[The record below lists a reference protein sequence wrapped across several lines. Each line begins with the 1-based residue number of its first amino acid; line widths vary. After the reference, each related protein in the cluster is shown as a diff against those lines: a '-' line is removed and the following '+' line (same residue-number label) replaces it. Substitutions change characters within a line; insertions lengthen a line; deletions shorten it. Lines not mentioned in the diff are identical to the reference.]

1 MESLSKDWGW
11 GLWRNLRCLGHAHQG
26 ECCTEGGISSTT
38 KTSSE
43 NGGCWKDH
51 VCRFIGCGRNDRFN
65 YVVMQLQ
72 GRNLADLRRS
82 QSRGTFTISTTLR
95 LGRQILESIESIH
108 SVGFLHRDIKP
119 SNFAMGR
126 FPSTCRKCY
135 MLDFGLARQFTNSC
149 GDVRPPRAVAGFRG
163 TVRYASINAHRNR
176 EMGRHDD
183 LWSLFY
189 MLVEFVVGQLPW
201 RKIKDKEQVG
211 SIKERYDHRLMLK
224 HLPPEFSI
232 FLDHISSLDYF
243 TKPDYQVTI
252 FVSSKSYKVSTSG
265 PQAFS
270 SLSYTSGP
278 GACISSSSFSRVGS
292 SSFWSGLGGGCGR
305 ASGMGGITTVTV
317 NQSLLSPLNLEMNP
331 NIQAVYSQ
339 EKEQIKSLNKFAS
352 FIDKVRF
359 LEQQNKM
366 LETKWSLLQQQNM
379 ARRNMND
386 MFESYINNLRRQLE
400 TLGQEK
406 LKLEAEL
413 GNMQGLVEDFKNKY
427 EDEINKRT
435 ELENEFVLI
444 EKAVDEAYMNKEG
457 LTDKISFLRQLCEEE
472 IGSCSPRSWTR
483 LWCSASWTWAASS
496 RRSSCRRWLGSM
508 GMTCM
513 GSRLRLRLAVKNA
526 NAKLSELEA
535 ALQQAKQDMAQQLL
549 VYQELMNVKLALDVE
564 IATYR
569 KLPEGEESRLESGM
583 QNMSI
588 HMKITSSYV
597 GGQSLAYGVLTS
609 PGLSYSLG
617 SSFVCGVGSSSF
629 SHISSFRV
637 VVVKNETR
645 DGKLVSESSN
655 VLPNLRITATVSPCS
670 DGKLLTSVFDN
681 SIKTFGVIES
691 DPFDWEKTG
700 NDGSLT
706 TTTTST
712 TPQLHT
718 RLTPAAIGIANAT
731 PIPGDLLRE
740 NTDEVFPDEQLS
752 DGENGIPVGVSP
764 DKLPGSLGHPRPQE
778 KDVWEEM
785 DANKNKIKLGICKA
799 ATEEE
804 NSHGQ
809 ANGLLNAP
817 SLGSPI
823 RVRSE
828 ITQPDRDIPLVRK
841 LRSIHS
847 FELEKRLTLE
857 PKPDTDKF
865 LETCL
870 EKMQKDTSA
879 GKESILPALLH
890 KPCVPAV
897 SRTDH
902 IWHYDEEYL
911 PDVSKPASANT
922 PEQADGGGS
931 NGFIAVNLSSCKQE
945 IDSKEWVIVDKE
957 QDLQDFRTNEA
968 VGHKTTGSPSDEEPE
983 VLQVLEASPQD
994 EKLQLGP
1001 WAENDHLKKETS
1013 GVVLAL
1019 SAEGPPTAASEQY
1032 TDRLELQPGAAS
1044 QFIAATPT
1052 SLMEAQAEGPLTAI
1066 KIPRPSVASTQS
1078 TSGSFHYGQQPEKK
1092 DLQPMEPTV
1101 ELYFSKG
1108 KLLWLVEEAEQIW
1121 VTNLRLGPK
1130 ELPDHNRLVVREFEN
1145 LPGETEEKSI
1155 LLESDNEDEKLS
1167 RGQHYLVIVEKD
1179 TQLLLNLFIE
1189 DLPGHQGDT
1198 LYFFAPRGRIPVLA
1212 QEIDQL
1218 ESSSSVSAKEEAP
1231 PRRKLISQP
1240 SQASGGKKT
1249 IQSFLGDLPSASDKL
1264 LEEKLAT
1271 VPATF
1276 CEEEVLT
1283 PFSRLTVDSHL
1294 SRSAE
1299 DSFLSPI
1306 ISQSRKSK
1314 IPRPVSWVN
1323 TDQSIAQLH
1332 LSSFLATTRKATPT
1346 RPGVEARLRRYK
1358 VLGSSNSDSDL
1369 FSRLAQILQNG
1380 SQKPRS
1386 TTQSKS
1392 PGSPHNPKTP
1402 PKSPVVPRR
1411 SPSASPRSSSLPRT
1425 SSSSPSR
1432 AGRPH
1437 HDQRSSSPHLGRS
1450 KSPPSHSGSSSSRRS
1465 CQQEHCKPSKN
1476 GLKGSGS
1483 LHHHSASTKTPPG
1496 KSKPA
1501 SKLSR

>member
-1 MESLSKDWGW
+1 MSGGGEQPDILSVGILVKERWKVLRKIGGGGFGEIYDALDMLTRENVALKVESAQQPKQVLKMEVAVLKK
-11 GLWRNLRCLGHAHQG
+11 LQG
-26 ECCTEGGISSTT
+26 
-38 KTSSE
+38 
-43 NGGCWKDH
+43 KDH

-95 LGRQILESIESIH
+95 LGKQILESIESIH

-243 TKPDYQVTI
+243 TKPDYQ
-252 FVSSKSYKVSTSG
+252 
-265 PQAFS
+265 
-270 SLSYTSGP
+270 
-278 GACISSSSFSRVGS
+278 
-292 SSFWSGLGGGCGR
+292 
-305 ASGMGGITTVTV
+305 
-317 NQSLLSPLNLEMNP
+317 
-331 NIQAVYSQ
+331 
-339 EKEQIKSLNKFAS
+339 
-352 FIDKVRF
+352 
-359 LEQQNKM
+359 
-366 LETKWSLLQQQNM
+366 
-379 ARRNMND
+379 
-386 MFESYINNLRRQLE
+386 
-400 TLGQEK
+400 
-406 LKLEAEL
+406 
-413 GNMQGLVEDFKNKY
+413 
-427 EDEINKRT
+427 
-435 ELENEFVLI
+435 
-444 EKAVDEAYMNKEG
+444 
-457 LTDKISFLRQLCEEE
+457 
-472 IGSCSPRSWTR
+472 
-483 LWCSASWTWAASS
+483 
-496 RRSSCRRWLGSM
+496 
-508 GMTCM
+508 
-513 GSRLRLRLAVKNA
+513 
-526 NAKLSELEA
+526 
-535 ALQQAKQDMAQQLL
+535 
-549 VYQELMNVKLALDVE
+549 
-564 IATYR
+564 
-569 KLPEGEESRLESGM
+569 
-583 QNMSI
+583 
-588 HMKITSSYV
+588 
-597 GGQSLAYGVLTS
+597 
-609 PGLSYSLG
+609 
-617 SSFVCGVGSSSF
+617 
-629 SHISSFRV
+629 
-637 VVVKNETR
+637 
-645 DGKLVSESSN
+645 
-655 VLPNLRITATVSPCS
+655 
-670 DGKLLTSVFDN
+670 LLTSVFDN
-681 SIKTFGVIES
+681 SIKTVGVIES

-700 NDGSLT
+700 TDGSLT

-752 DGENGIPVGVSP
+752 DGENGIPVGISP

-785 DANKNKIKLGICKA
+785 DANRNRIKLGICKA
-799 ATEEE
+799 TTEEE

-809 ANGLLNAP
+809 GNGMLNAP

-828 ITQPDRDIPLVRK
+828 ITQPDRDLPLVRK

-865 LETCL
+865 LEACL
-870 EKMQKDTSA
+870 EKMQKDSSA
-879 GKESILPALLH
+879 GKQSTLPAQLH

-897 SRTDH
+897 SRMDH

-911 PDVSKPASANT
+911 PDASKPASANT
-922 PEQADGGGS
+922 PEQADGAGS

-945 IDSKEWVIVDKE
+945 VDSKEWVIVDKE
-957 QDLQDFRTNEA
+957 HDLRDFRTNEA
-968 VGHKTTGSPSDEEPE
+968 LGHKTTGSPSDEEPE
-983 VLQVLEASPQD
+983 VLQVLEESPQG
-994 EKLQLGP
+994 EKLGLGP
-1001 WAENDHLKKETS
+1001 WEENDHLKKETS
-1013 GVVLAL
+1013 GVLLAL
-1019 SAEGPPTAASEQY
+1019 LGECPATAASEQY
-1032 TDRLELQPGAAS
+1032 TDRLGLQAGIVS
-1044 QFIAATPT
+1044 QFIAATST
-1052 SLMEAQAEGPLTAI
+1052 SPLEAQAEGPLTAVT
-1066 KIPRPSVASTQS
+1066 IPRPSVASTQS
-1078 TSGSFHYGQQPEKK
+1078 TSGSFHCGQQPERK
-1092 DLQPMEPTV
+1092 DLPPVEPSV
-1101 ELYFSKG
+1101 ELDSPRENFSG
-1108 KLLWLVEEAEQIW
+1108 LV
-1121 VTNLRLGPK
+1121 VTEGEPASGGSRTDLGLQLDHIGHDMLPK
-1130 ELPDHNRLVVREFEN
+1130 EVHIRECDKSQDLGQRDLLDHSRLVVREFES

-1155 LLESDNEDEKLS
+1155 LESDNENEKLS
-1167 RGQHYLVIVEKD
+1167 KGQCCIEISPVPGDLVTTERDHSATTEPLDITRTQTFSVVPNQDKNHEIMRLLATGTSEISPRVIDPHVEGQISQVAAMQKWKLSKD
-1179 TQLLLNLFIE
+1179 DGIKSE
-1189 DLPGHQGDT
+1189 DLPGHQGDLST
-1198 LYFFAPRGRIPVLA
+1198 FLHQEGKRERIAPKNGELFHCVSENEHCPPSRKDVVRPSFVSRHSRIPVLA
-1212 QEIDQL
+1212 QEIDSAF
-1218 ESSSSVSAKEEAP
+1218 ESSSPVSAKE
-1231 PRRKLISQP
+1231 KLLQKKAYQP
-1240 SQASGGKKT
+1240 DLVKLLAEKRQL
-1249 IQSFLGDLPSASDKL
+1249 QSFLGDLSSASDKL
-1264 LEEKLAT
+1264 LGGKLA
-1271 VPATF
+1271 ATSF
-1276 CEEEVLT
+1276 SEEEVFT
-1283 PFSRLTVDSHL
+1283 PFSRLAVDSHL

-1314 IPRPVSWVN
+1314 IPRPVSWAN
-1323 TDQSIAQLH
+1323 TDQV
-1332 LSSFLATTRKATPT
+1332 SSSASSQFLPRPPPGKPPT

-1386 TTQSKS
+1386 NTQSKS

-1483 LHHHSASTKTPPG
+1483 LHHHSASIKTPPG
-1496 KSKPA
+1496 KNKSA

>member
-1 MESLSKDWGW
+1 MSGGGEQPDILSVGILVKERWKVLRKIGGGGFGEIYDALDMLTRENVALKVESAQQPKQVLKMEVAVLKK
-11 GLWRNLRCLGHAHQG
+11 LQG
-26 ECCTEGGISSTT
+26 
-38 KTSSE
+38 
-43 NGGCWKDH
+43 KDH
-51 VCRFIGCGRNDRFN
+51 VCKFIGCGRNDRFN

-149 GDVRPPRAVAGFRG
+149 GDVRPPRTVAGFRG

-211 SIKERYDHRLMLK
+211 SIKERYDHKLMLK

-243 TKPDYQVTI
+243 TKPDYQ
-252 FVSSKSYKVSTSG
+252 
-265 PQAFS
+265 
-270 SLSYTSGP
+270 
-278 GACISSSSFSRVGS
+278 
-292 SSFWSGLGGGCGR
+292 
-305 ASGMGGITTVTV
+305 
-317 NQSLLSPLNLEMNP
+317 LL
-331 NIQAVYSQ
+331 I
-339 EKEQIKSLNKFAS
+339 
-352 FIDKVRF
+352 
-359 LEQQNKM
+359 
-366 LETKWSLLQQQNM
+366 
-379 ARRNMND
+379 
-386 MFESYINNLRRQLE
+386 
-400 TLGQEK
+400 
-406 LKLEAEL
+406 
-413 GNMQGLVEDFKNKY
+413 
-427 EDEINKRT
+427 
-435 ELENEFVLI
+435 
-444 EKAVDEAYMNKEG
+444 
-457 LTDKISFLRQLCEEE
+457 
-472 IGSCSPRSWTR
+472 
-483 LWCSASWTWAASS
+483 
-496 RRSSCRRWLGSM
+496 
-508 GMTCM
+508 
-513 GSRLRLRLAVKNA
+513 
-526 NAKLSELEA
+526 
-535 ALQQAKQDMAQQLL
+535 
-549 VYQELMNVKLALDVE
+549 
-564 IATYR
+564 
-569 KLPEGEESRLESGM
+569 
-583 QNMSI
+583 
-588 HMKITSSYV
+588 
-597 GGQSLAYGVLTS
+597 
-609 PGLSYSLG
+609 
-617 SSFVCGVGSSSF
+617 
-629 SHISSFRV
+629 
-637 VVVKNETR
+637 
-645 DGKLVSESSN
+645 
-655 VLPNLRITATVSPCS
+655 
-670 DGKLLTSVFDN
+670 SVFDN
-681 SIKTFGVIES
+681 SIKTFGVFES

-700 NDGSLT
+700 TDGSLT

-752 DGENGIPVGVSP
+752 DGENGIPVGMSP
-764 DKLPGSLGHPRPQE
+764 DKLPGSLGHTHPQE

-785 DANKNKIKLGICKA
+785 DANRNKIKFGICKA

-809 ANGLLNAP
+809 ANGILNAP

-828 ITQPDRDIPLVRK
+828 ITQPDRDVPLVRK

-870 EKMQKDTSA
+870 EKMQKDSSA
-879 GKESILPALLH
+879 GKEPLLPALLR
-890 KPCVPAV
+890 KPCIPTGA
-897 SRTDH
+897 RTDH
-902 IWHYDEEYL
+902 IWNYDEEYL
-911 PDVSKPASANT
+911 PDASKPASANT

-945 IDSKEWVIVDKE
+945 VDSKEWVIVDKE
-957 QDLQDFRTNEA
+957 QDLRDFRTNEA
-968 VGHKTTGSPSDEEPE
+968 LGHKTTGSPSDEEPE
-983 VLQVLEASPQD
+983 VLQVLEESPQD
-994 EKLQLGP
+994 GNLRLGP
-1001 WAENDHLKKETS
+1001 WEENIHLKKETS
-1013 GVVLAL
+1013 GVILAL
-1019 SAEGPPTAASEQY
+1019 SRECPATAASEQY
-1032 TDRLELQPGAAS
+1032 TDRLELQAGAGG

-1052 SLMEAQAEGPLTAI
+1052 SPMEAQAEGPLTAVT
-1066 KIPRPSVASTQS
+1066 IPRPSVASTQS
-1078 TSGSFHYGQQPEKK
+1078 TSGSFHYGQLPEKK
-1092 DLQPMEPTV
+1092 DLQPVEPTV
-1101 ELYFSKG
+1101 ELYSPRENFSG
-1108 KLLWLVEEAEQIW
+1108 LVVTEGEPPSGGSRTDLGLQIEHIGPDLLLDTRECEKSQD
-1121 VTNLRLGPK
+1121 LGP
-1130 ELPDHNRLVVREFEN
+1130 EDLPDHNRLAGREFES
-1145 LPGETEEKSI
+1145 LPRETEEKS
-1155 LLESDNEDEKLS
+1155 LLGSDNEDEKLS
-1167 RGQHYLVIVEKD
+1167 KGQHYIEISSLPGDLERDHSATTEPLDMTKTQTFSVMPNQDRNQERMKLLAVGTSEISPGGIDPRAEGQIGQVATMQKSKISKD
-1179 TQLLLNLFIE
+1179 DDIKSE
-1189 DLPGHQGDT
+1189 DLPGLQGDLST
-1198 LYFFAPRGRIPVLA
+1198 FLHQEGKKEKIAPRNRELFNSVSESEHCPSSRKDMVRSSFVTRHSRIPVLA
-1212 QEIDQL
+1212 QEIDSAF
-1218 ESSSSVSAKEEAP
+1218 ESSSPLSAKE
-1231 PRRKLISQP
+1231 KLLQKKAYQP
-1240 SQASGGKKT
+1240 DLLKLLVEKRQLK
-1249 IQSFLGDLPSASDKL
+1249 SFLGDLSSASDKL
-1264 LEEKLAT
+1264 LEERLAT
-1271 VPATF
+1271 VPAPF
-1276 CEEEVLT
+1276 SEEEVFT
-1283 PFSRLTVDSHL
+1283 PFSRLAIDAPL

-1314 IPRPVSWVN
+1314 IPRPVSWIN
-1323 TDQSIAQLH
+1323 TDQVN
-1332 LSSFLATTRKATPT
+1332 SSVPSQFLPRPPPGKPPI

-1386 TTQSKS
+1386 TTQCKS

-1483 LHHHSASTKTPPG
+1483 LHHHSASTKAPPG
-1496 KSKPA
+1496 KSKSA

>member
-1 MESLSKDWGW
+1 MNSNAEVLNGNHPWELDACVAVIPHQCFAMSGGGEQPDILSVGILVKERWKVLRKIGGGGFGEIYDALDMLTRENVALKVESAQQPKQVLKMEVAVLKK
-11 GLWRNLRCLGHAHQG
+11 LQG
-26 ECCTEGGISSTT
+26 
-38 KTSSE
+38 
-43 NGGCWKDH
+43 KDH

-95 LGRQILESIESIH
+95 LGKQILESIESIH

-126 FPSTCRKCY
+126 FPSTCRKCF

-224 HLPPEFSI
+224 HLPPEFST

-243 TKPDYQVTI
+243 TKPDYQ
-252 FVSSKSYKVSTSG
+252 
-265 PQAFS
+265 
-270 SLSYTSGP
+270 
-278 GACISSSSFSRVGS
+278 
-292 SSFWSGLGGGCGR
+292 
-305 ASGMGGITTVTV
+305 
-317 NQSLLSPLNLEMNP
+317 
-331 NIQAVYSQ
+331 
-339 EKEQIKSLNKFAS
+339 
-352 FIDKVRF
+352 
-359 LEQQNKM
+359 
-366 LETKWSLLQQQNM
+366 
-379 ARRNMND
+379 
-386 MFESYINNLRRQLE
+386 
-400 TLGQEK
+400 
-406 LKLEAEL
+406 
-413 GNMQGLVEDFKNKY
+413 
-427 EDEINKRT
+427 
-435 ELENEFVLI
+435 
-444 EKAVDEAYMNKEG
+444 
-457 LTDKISFLRQLCEEE
+457 
-472 IGSCSPRSWTR
+472 
-483 LWCSASWTWAASS
+483 
-496 RRSSCRRWLGSM
+496 
-508 GMTCM
+508 
-513 GSRLRLRLAVKNA
+513 
-526 NAKLSELEA
+526 
-535 ALQQAKQDMAQQLL
+535 
-549 VYQELMNVKLALDVE
+549 
-564 IATYR
+564 
-569 KLPEGEESRLESGM
+569 
-583 QNMSI
+583 
-588 HMKITSSYV
+588 
-597 GGQSLAYGVLTS
+597 
-609 PGLSYSLG
+609 
-617 SSFVCGVGSSSF
+617 
-629 SHISSFRV
+629 
-637 VVVKNETR
+637 
-645 DGKLVSESSN
+645 
-655 VLPNLRITATVSPCS
+655 
-670 DGKLLTSVFDN
+670 LLTSVFDN

-691 DPFDWEKTG
+691 DPFDWEKSGT
-700 NDGSLT
+700 DGSLT
-706 TTTTST
+706 TTTTSA

-752 DGENGIPVGVSP
+752 DGENGVPAAGSP
-764 DKLPGSLGHPRPQE
+764 DKLPGSLGHTRPQE

-785 DANKNKIKLGICKA
+785 DINKNKIKLGICKA

-809 ANGLLNAP
+809 VNGILNAP

-828 ITQPDRDIPLVRK
+828 ITQPDRDVPLVRK

-865 LETCL
+865 LETCM
-870 EKMQKDTSA
+870 EKMQKESGA
-879 GKESILPALLH
+879 GKESVLPALPH
-890 KPCVPAV
+890 KPCVPVV

-902 IWHYDEEYL
+902 VWHYDEEYL
-911 PDVSKPASANT
+911 PDASKPASANT
-922 PEQADGGGS
+922 PEQGDGGGS

-945 IDSKEWVIVDKE
+945 VDSREWVIVDKE
-957 QDLQDFRTNEA
+957 QDLQDFRTNE
-968 VGHKTTGSPSDEEPE
+968 VLGHKTTGSPSDEEPE
-983 VLQVLEASPQD
+983 VLQVLEGSPQD
-994 EKLQLGP
+994 EKIQVGP
-1001 WAENDHLKKETS
+1001 WTDNHHLKESS

-1019 SAEGPPTAASEQY
+1019 SAECPATAASEQY
-1032 TDRLELQPGAAS
+1032 TDRLDLQAGAAS
-1044 QFIAATPT
+1044 QFVTVTPT
-1052 SLMEAQAEGPLTAI
+1052 SPMEAQAEGPLTAI
-1066 KIPRPSVASTQS
+1066 TIPRPSVASTQS
-1078 TSGSFHYGQQPEKK
+1078 TSGSFHCGLQPEKK
-1092 DLQPMEPTV
+1092 DLQPLEPTV
-1101 ELYFSKG
+1101 ELYSPRENFSCLVVTEG
-1108 KLLWLVEEAEQIW
+1108 ELPSGGSRMDLGLQIDHIGHDLLPNVRDGDTTQD
-1121 VTNLRLGPK
+1121 LGPK
-1130 ELPDHNRLVVREFEN
+1130 DLPDHNRLVVKEFEN

-1155 LLESDNEDEKLS
+1155 LLGSDNEDEKLIK
-1167 RGQHYLVIVEKD
+1167 GQHCGEISLPGDFVTAERDQSATTEPLDVSKTQNFSVVPNQDKNHEIMKLLAVGTSEISQQVIDPHAEGQMGQVAAMQNNK
-1179 TQLLLNLFIE
+1179 LFKGADIRSE
-1189 DLPGHQGDT
+1189 DVPGHQGDLST
-1198 LYFFAPRGRIPVLA
+1198 FLHQEGKRDTVVPRNGELYHCVSESHGPPTRKDMLRSSFVTRHSRIPVLA
-1212 QEIDQL
+1212 QEIDSAF
-1218 ESSSSVSAKEEAP
+1218 ESSSAVSAKE
-1231 PRRKLISQP
+1231 KLLQKKAYQP
-1240 SQASGGKKT
+1240 ELVKLLVEKRQFK
-1249 IQSFLGDLPSASDKL
+1249 SFLGDLSSASEKL
-1264 LEEKLAT
+1264 IEEKLAAAP
-1271 VPATF
+1271 VPF
-1276 CEEEVLT
+1276 SEEEVFT
-1283 PFSRLTVDSHL
+1283 PFSRLAVDSHM

-1299 DSFLSPI
+1299 DGFLSPV

-1314 IPRPVSWVN
+1314 IPRPVSWVS
-1323 TDQSIAQLH
+1323 TDQVN
-1332 LSSFLATTRKATPT
+1332 SSASPQFLPRPPPGKPPI

-1386 TTQSKS
+1386 TPQSKS

-1476 GLKGSGS
+1476 GPKGSGS
-1483 LHHHSASTKTPPG
+1483 LHHHSASSKTPPG

>member
-1 MESLSKDWGW
+1 MSGGGEQPDILSVGILVKERWKVLRKIGGGGFGEIYDALDMLTRENVALKVESAQQPKQVLKMEVAVLKK
-11 GLWRNLRCLGHAHQG
+11 LQG
-26 ECCTEGGISSTT
+26 
-38 KTSSE
+38 
-43 NGGCWKDH
+43 KDH

-243 TKPDYQVTI
+243 TKPDYQ
-252 FVSSKSYKVSTSG
+252 
-265 PQAFS
+265 
-270 SLSYTSGP
+270 
-278 GACISSSSFSRVGS
+278 
-292 SSFWSGLGGGCGR
+292 
-305 ASGMGGITTVTV
+305 
-317 NQSLLSPLNLEMNP
+317 
-331 NIQAVYSQ
+331 
-339 EKEQIKSLNKFAS
+339 
-352 FIDKVRF
+352 
-359 LEQQNKM
+359 
-366 LETKWSLLQQQNM
+366 
-379 ARRNMND
+379 
-386 MFESYINNLRRQLE
+386 
-400 TLGQEK
+400 
-406 LKLEAEL
+406 
-413 GNMQGLVEDFKNKY
+413 
-427 EDEINKRT
+427 
-435 ELENEFVLI
+435 
-444 EKAVDEAYMNKEG
+444 
-457 LTDKISFLRQLCEEE
+457 
-472 IGSCSPRSWTR
+472 
-483 LWCSASWTWAASS
+483 
-496 RRSSCRRWLGSM
+496 
-508 GMTCM
+508 
-513 GSRLRLRLAVKNA
+513 
-526 NAKLSELEA
+526 
-535 ALQQAKQDMAQQLL
+535 
-549 VYQELMNVKLALDVE
+549 
-564 IATYR
+564 
-569 KLPEGEESRLESGM
+569 
-583 QNMSI
+583 
-588 HMKITSSYV
+588 
-597 GGQSLAYGVLTS
+597 
-609 PGLSYSLG
+609 
-617 SSFVCGVGSSSF
+617 
-629 SHISSFRV
+629 
-637 VVVKNETR
+637 
-645 DGKLVSESSN
+645 
-655 VLPNLRITATVSPCS
+655 
-670 DGKLLTSVFDN
+670 LLTSVFDN
-681 SIKTFGVIES
+681 SIKTFGVFES

-700 NDGSLT
+700 TDGSLT

-752 DGENGIPVGVSP
+752 DGEDGIPVGVSP
-764 DKLPGSLGHPRPQE
+764 DKLPGSLGHTHPQE

-785 DANKNKIKLGICKA
+785 DANRNKIKLGVRKA

-809 ANGLLNAP
+809 ANGILNAP
-817 SLGSPI
+817 SLGSPV

-828 ITQPDRDIPLVRK
+828 ITQPDRDVPLVRK

-870 EKMQKDTSA
+870 EKMQKDSSA
-879 GKESILPALLH
+879 GKEPVLPALLH
-890 KPCVPAV
+890 KPCVPAGA
-897 SRTDH
+897 RTDH
-902 IWHYDEEYL
+902 IWNHDEEYL
-911 PDVSKPASANT
+911 PDASKPASANT

-945 IDSKEWVIVDKE
+945 VDSREWVIVDKE
-957 QDLQDFRTNEA
+957 QDLRDFRTNEA
-968 VGHKTTGSPSDEEPE
+968 LGHKTTGSPSDEEPE
-983 VLQVLEASPQD
+983 VLQVLEESPQD
-994 EKLQLGP
+994 EKLQLSP
-1001 WAENDHLKKETS
+1001 WAENTHLKKETS
-1013 GVVLAL
+1013 GVILAL
-1019 SAEGPPTAASEQY
+1019 SGECPATAASEQY
-1032 TDRLELQPGAAS
+1032 TDRLDLQAGAGS
-1044 QFIAATPT
+1044 QCIAATPT
-1052 SLMEAQAEGPLTAI
+1052 SPMEAQAEGPLTAI
-1066 KIPRPSVASTQS
+1066 TIPRPSVASTQS

-1101 ELYFSKG
+1101 ELYSARENFSG
-1108 KLLWLVEEAEQIW
+1108 LVVTEGEPPSGGSRTDLGLQIDHIGHDILPN
-1121 VTNLRLGPK
+1121 VRVCDKSQDLGPK
-1130 ELPDHNRLVVREFEN
+1130 DLPDHNRLAVREFES
-1145 LPGETEEKSI
+1145 LPRETEEKSI
-1155 LLESDNEDEKLS
+1155 LLDSDNEDEKLS
-1167 RGQHYLVIVEKD
+1167 KGQHYIEISLPGDLITVERDHSATTEPLDMTKTQTFSVVPNQDKNHELMKLLAVGTSEISPRVIDPHVEGQIGQVATMQNSKISKD
-1179 TQLLLNLFIE
+1179 DDVKNE
-1189 DLPGHQGDT
+1189 DWPGHQGDRSAF
-1198 LYFFAPRGRIPVLA
+1198 LHQESKEEKIAPRNRELFNCVSESEHCPPSRKDVVRSSFVTRHSRIPVVA
-1212 QEIDQL
+1212 QEIDSAF
-1218 ESSSSVSAKEEAP
+1218 ESSSSVSAKE
-1231 PRRKLISQP
+1231 KLLQKKAHQP
-1240 SQASGGKKT
+1240 DLVKLLVEKRQLK
-1249 IQSFLGDLPSASDKL
+1249 SFLGDLSSASDKL
-1264 LEEKLAT
+1264 LEDRLAT
-1271 VPATF
+1271 VPPPF
-1276 CEEEVLT
+1276 SEEEVFT
-1283 PFSRLTVDSHL
+1283 PFSRLAIDSPL

-1299 DSFLSPI
+1299 DNFLSPI

-1323 TDQSIAQLH
+1323 TDQV
-1332 LSSFLATTRKATPT
+1332 SSSTSLQFLPRPPPGKPPT
-1346 RPGVEARLRRYK
+1346 RPGVQARHRRYK

-1369 FSRLAQILQNG
+1369 FSCLAQILQNG
-1380 SQKPRS
+1380 SQKPWS
-1386 TTQSKS
+1386 TTQCKS

-1483 LHHHSASTKTPPG
+1483 LHHHSASTKASPG
-1496 KSKPA
+1496 KSKSA

>member
-1 MESLSKDWGW
+1 MSGGGEQPDILSVGILVKERWKVLRKIGGGGFGEIYDALDMLTRENVALKVESAQQPKQVLKMEVAVLKK
-11 GLWRNLRCLGHAHQG
+11 LQG
-26 ECCTEGGISSTT
+26 
-38 KTSSE
+38 
-43 NGGCWKDH
+43 KDH

-163 TVRYASINAHRNR
+163 TVRYASVNAHRNR
-176 EMGRHDD
+176 
-183 LWSLFY
+183 
-189 MLVEFVVGQLPW
+189 
-201 RKIKDKEQVG
+201 EQVG

-243 TKPDYQVTI
+243 TKPDYQ
-252 FVSSKSYKVSTSG
+252 
-265 PQAFS
+265 
-270 SLSYTSGP
+270 
-278 GACISSSSFSRVGS
+278 
-292 SSFWSGLGGGCGR
+292 
-305 ASGMGGITTVTV
+305 
-317 NQSLLSPLNLEMNP
+317 
-331 NIQAVYSQ
+331 
-339 EKEQIKSLNKFAS
+339 
-352 FIDKVRF
+352 
-359 LEQQNKM
+359 
-366 LETKWSLLQQQNM
+366 
-379 ARRNMND
+379 
-386 MFESYINNLRRQLE
+386 
-400 TLGQEK
+400 
-406 LKLEAEL
+406 
-413 GNMQGLVEDFKNKY
+413 
-427 EDEINKRT
+427 
-435 ELENEFVLI
+435 
-444 EKAVDEAYMNKEG
+444 
-457 LTDKISFLRQLCEEE
+457 
-472 IGSCSPRSWTR
+472 
-483 LWCSASWTWAASS
+483 
-496 RRSSCRRWLGSM
+496 
-508 GMTCM
+508 
-513 GSRLRLRLAVKNA
+513 
-526 NAKLSELEA
+526 
-535 ALQQAKQDMAQQLL
+535 
-549 VYQELMNVKLALDVE
+549 
-564 IATYR
+564 
-569 KLPEGEESRLESGM
+569 
-583 QNMSI
+583 
-588 HMKITSSYV
+588 
-597 GGQSLAYGVLTS
+597 
-609 PGLSYSLG
+609 
-617 SSFVCGVGSSSF
+617 
-629 SHISSFRV
+629 
-637 VVVKNETR
+637 
-645 DGKLVSESSN
+645 
-655 VLPNLRITATVSPCS
+655 
-670 DGKLLTSVFDN
+670 LLTSVFDN

-700 NDGSLT
+700 TDGSLT

-785 DANKNKIKLGICKA
+785 DANRNKIKLGICKV

-809 ANGLLNAP
+809 ANGILNVP

-828 ITQPDRDIPLVRK
+828 ITQPDRDVPLVRK

-870 EKMQKDTSA
+870 EKMQKDSST

-890 KPCVPAV
+890 KPCVPAL

-902 IWHYDEEYL
+902 IWHFDEEYL
-911 PDVSKPASANT
+911 PDASKPASANT
-922 PEQADGGGS
+922 PEQADGIGS
-931 NGFIAVNLSSCKQE
+931 NGFVAVNLSSCKQE
-945 IDSKEWVIVDKE
+945 LDSKEWVIVDKE
-957 QDLQDFRTNEA
+957 QDLRDFRTNEA
-968 VGHKTTGSPSDEEPE
+968 LGYKTTGSPSDEEPE
-983 VLQVLEASPQD
+983 VLQVLEESPQD
-994 EKLQLGP
+994 EKLRLGP
-1001 WAENDHLKKETS
+1001 WAENDPLKKETS
-1013 GVVLAL
+1013 GVILAL
-1019 SAEGPPTAASEQY
+1019 CGECPATAASEQY
-1032 TDRLELQPGAAS
+1032 TDRLELQAGAAS
-1044 QFIAATPT
+1044 QFIAVTPT
-1052 SLMEAQAEGPLTAI
+1052 SPMEAQAEGPLTAI
-1066 KIPRPSVASTQS
+1066 TIPRPSVASTQS
-1078 TSGSFHYGQQPEKK
+1078 TSGSFHYGQPPEKK
-1092 DLQPMEPTV
+1092 DLQPLEPTV
-1101 ELYFSKG
+1101 ELCSPRENFSG
-1108 KLLWLVEEAEQIW
+1108 LVVTEGEPPSGGSRTDLGIQIDHIGHDMLP
-1121 VTNLRLGPK
+1121 NIRECDRSRDLGPK
-1130 ELPDHNRLVVREFEN
+1130 DIPDHNRLAVRECEG
-1145 LPGETEEKSI
+1145 LSRETEEKSI
-1155 LLESDNEDEKLS
+1155 LLGSENEDEKLS
-1167 RGQHYLVIVEKD
+1167 KGQHYIEISCLPGDLVTMERDRSAPTEPFDVTKTQTFSVVPNHDKNHEIMKLLAVRTSETSPRVIDPHVEGHIGQVAAMQKSKLSKD
-1179 TQLLLNLFIE
+1179 DDMKSE
-1189 DLPGHQGDT
+1189 DLPGHQGDLST
-1198 LYFFAPRGRIPVLA
+1198 FLHQEGKREKIAPRNGELFPCVSESEHCPPSRKDVVRSSFVTRHSRIPVLA
-1212 QEIDQL
+1212 QDIDSTF
-1218 ESSSSVSAKEEAP
+1218 ESSSPVSAKE
-1231 PRRKLISQP
+1231 KLLQKKAYQP
-1240 SQASGGKKT
+1240 DLVKLLVEKRQLR
-1249 IQSFLGDLPSASDKL
+1249 SFLGDLSSASDKL
-1264 LEEKLAT
+1264 LEERLAT
-1271 VPATF
+1271 VPAPF
-1276 CEEEVLT
+1276 SEEEVFT
-1283 PFSRLTVDSHL
+1283 PFSRLAVDSHL

-1306 ISQSRKSK
+1306 VSQSRKSK

-1323 TDQSIAQLH
+1323 TDQVN
-1332 LSSFLATTRKATPT
+1332 SSTSSHFLPRPPPGKPPT

-1386 TTQSKS
+1386 TTQCKN

-1432 AGRPH
+1432 SGRPH

-1483 LHHHSASTKTPPG
+1483 LHHHSASTKAPPG
-1496 KSKPA
+1496 KSKSA
-1501 SKLSR
+1501 NKLSR

>member
-1 MESLSKDWGW
+1 
-11 GLWRNLRCLGHAHQG
+11 
-26 ECCTEGGISSTT
+26 
-38 KTSSE
+38 
-43 NGGCWKDH
+43 
-51 VCRFIGCGRNDRFN
+51 
-65 YVVMQLQ
+65 MQLQ

-126 FPSTCRKCY
+126 FPSTCRKCF

-243 TKPDYQVTI
+243 TKPDYQ
-252 FVSSKSYKVSTSG
+252 
-265 PQAFS
+265 
-270 SLSYTSGP
+270 
-278 GACISSSSFSRVGS
+278 
-292 SSFWSGLGGGCGR
+292 
-305 ASGMGGITTVTV
+305 
-317 NQSLLSPLNLEMNP
+317 
-331 NIQAVYSQ
+331 
-339 EKEQIKSLNKFAS
+339 
-352 FIDKVRF
+352 
-359 LEQQNKM
+359 
-366 LETKWSLLQQQNM
+366 
-379 ARRNMND
+379 
-386 MFESYINNLRRQLE
+386 
-400 TLGQEK
+400 
-406 LKLEAEL
+406 
-413 GNMQGLVEDFKNKY
+413 
-427 EDEINKRT
+427 
-435 ELENEFVLI
+435 
-444 EKAVDEAYMNKEG
+444 
-457 LTDKISFLRQLCEEE
+457 
-472 IGSCSPRSWTR
+472 
-483 LWCSASWTWAASS
+483 
-496 RRSSCRRWLGSM
+496 
-508 GMTCM
+508 
-513 GSRLRLRLAVKNA
+513 
-526 NAKLSELEA
+526 
-535 ALQQAKQDMAQQLL
+535 
-549 VYQELMNVKLALDVE
+549 
-564 IATYR
+564 
-569 KLPEGEESRLESGM
+569 
-583 QNMSI
+583 
-588 HMKITSSYV
+588 
-597 GGQSLAYGVLTS
+597 
-609 PGLSYSLG
+609 
-617 SSFVCGVGSSSF
+617 
-629 SHISSFRV
+629 
-637 VVVKNETR
+637 
-645 DGKLVSESSN
+645 
-655 VLPNLRITATVSPCS
+655 
-670 DGKLLTSVFDN
+670 LLTSVFDN
-681 SIKTFGVIES
+681 SIKTFGVTES

-700 NDGSLT
+700 TDGSLT

-752 DGENGIPVGVSP
+752 DGENGIPVGMSP

-785 DANKNKIKLGICKA
+785 DANRNKIKLGICKA

-809 ANGLLNAP
+809 ANGILNAP

-828 ITQPDRDIPLVRK
+828 ITQPDRDVPLMRK

-870 EKMQKDTSA
+870 EKMQKDPSA
-879 GKESILPALLH
+879 GKESVLPALLH
-890 KPCVPAV
+890 KPCVPAGA
-897 SRTDH
+897 RTDH
-902 IWHYDEEYL
+902 IWNYDEEYL
-911 PDVSKPASANT
+911 PDASKPASANT

-945 IDSKEWVIVDKE
+945 VDSKEWVIVDKE
-957 QDLQDFRTNEA
+957 QDLRDFRTNEA
-968 VGHKTTGSPSDEEPE
+968 LGHKTVGSPSDEEPE
-983 VLQVLEASPQD
+983 VLQVLEEPPQD
-994 EKLQLGP
+994 EKLQLNP
-1001 WAENDHLKKETS
+1001 WVENVHLKEENS
-1013 GVVLAL
+1013 GVILAL
-1019 SAEGPPTAASEQY
+1019 SGECPATAALDQY
-1032 TDRLELQPGAAS
+1032 TDRLELQAGAAS
-1044 QFIAATPT
+1044 QFMAATPT

-1066 KIPRPSVASTQS
+1066 TIPRPSVASTQS

-1101 ELYFSKG
+1101 ELYSPRENFSG
-1108 KLLWLVEEAEQIW
+1108 LVVTEGEPPSGGSRTDLGLQIDHIGHDMLPNIREYDKAQDL
-1121 VTNLRLGPK
+1121 VPK
-1130 ELPDHNRLVVREFEN
+1130 DLPDHNRSAVREFES
-1145 LPGETEEKSI
+1145 LPREIEEKSI
-1155 LLESDNEDEKLS
+1155 LLGSDNEDEKL
-1167 RGQHYLVIVEKD
+1167 RKGQHYMEISSLPGDLVTVERDQSATTEPLDMTKTQTFSVVPNQDKNHEIMKLLAVGTSEISPQVIDPHVEGQIVQVATVQKSKISKD
-1179 TQLLLNLFIE
+1179 DDIKSE
-1189 DLPGHQGDT
+1189 DLLGHQDLST
-1198 LYFFAPRGRIPVLA
+1198 FLHLEDKKEKIAPRNRELFHCVAESEHCPPSRKDVVRSSFVTRHSRIPVLA
-1212 QEIDQL
+1212 QEIDSAF
-1218 ESSSSVSAKEEAP
+1218 ESSSSVSAKE
-1231 PRRKLISQP
+1231 KLLQKKAYQP
-1240 SQASGGKKT
+1240 DLVKLLVEKRQLK
-1249 IQSFLGDLPSASDKL
+1249 SFLGDLTSASDKL
-1264 LEEKLAT
+1264 LEERLAT
-1271 VPATF
+1271 VPAPF
-1276 CEEEVLT
+1276 SEEEVFT
-1283 PFSRLTVDSHL
+1283 PFSRLAIDSPL

-1323 TDQSIAQLH
+1323 TDQVN
-1332 LSSFLATTRKATPT
+1332 SSASSQFLPRPPPGKPPM

-1386 TTQSKS
+1386 TTQCKS
-1392 PGSPHNPKTP
+1392 PGSSHNPKTP

-1476 GLKGSGS
+1476 GLKGSSS
-1483 LHHHSASTKTPPG
+1483 LHHHSASTKSPPG
-1496 KSKPA
+1496 KSKSA

>member
-1 MESLSKDWGW
+1 MSGGGEQPDILSVGILVKERWKVLRKIGGGGFGEIYDALDMLTRENVALKVESAQQPKQVLKMEVAVLKK
-11 GLWRNLRCLGHAHQG
+11 LQG
-26 ECCTEGGISSTT
+26 
-38 KTSSE
+38 
-43 NGGCWKDH
+43 KDH

-149 GDVRPPRAVAGFRG
+149 GDVRPPRVVAGFRG

-243 TKPDYQVTI
+243 TKPDYQ
-252 FVSSKSYKVSTSG
+252 
-265 PQAFS
+265 
-270 SLSYTSGP
+270 
-278 GACISSSSFSRVGS
+278 
-292 SSFWSGLGGGCGR
+292 
-305 ASGMGGITTVTV
+305 
-317 NQSLLSPLNLEMNP
+317 
-331 NIQAVYSQ
+331 
-339 EKEQIKSLNKFAS
+339 
-352 FIDKVRF
+352 
-359 LEQQNKM
+359 
-366 LETKWSLLQQQNM
+366 
-379 ARRNMND
+379 
-386 MFESYINNLRRQLE
+386 
-400 TLGQEK
+400 
-406 LKLEAEL
+406 
-413 GNMQGLVEDFKNKY
+413 
-427 EDEINKRT
+427 
-435 ELENEFVLI
+435 
-444 EKAVDEAYMNKEG
+444 
-457 LTDKISFLRQLCEEE
+457 
-472 IGSCSPRSWTR
+472 
-483 LWCSASWTWAASS
+483 
-496 RRSSCRRWLGSM
+496 
-508 GMTCM
+508 
-513 GSRLRLRLAVKNA
+513 
-526 NAKLSELEA
+526 
-535 ALQQAKQDMAQQLL
+535 
-549 VYQELMNVKLALDVE
+549 
-564 IATYR
+564 
-569 KLPEGEESRLESGM
+569 
-583 QNMSI
+583 
-588 HMKITSSYV
+588 
-597 GGQSLAYGVLTS
+597 
-609 PGLSYSLG
+609 
-617 SSFVCGVGSSSF
+617 
-629 SHISSFRV
+629 
-637 VVVKNETR
+637 
-645 DGKLVSESSN
+645 
-655 VLPNLRITATVSPCS
+655 
-670 DGKLLTSVFDN
+670 LLTSVFDN

-691 DPFDWEKTG
+691 EPFDWEKTG
-700 NDGSLT
+700 TDGSLT

-785 DANKNKIKLGICKA
+785 DANRNKIKLGICKA

-804 NSHGQ
+804 NSHGH
-809 ANGLLNAP
+809 ANGILNAP

-823 RVRSE
+823 RVCSE
-828 ITQPDRDIPLVRK
+828 ITQPDRDVPLVRK

-847 FELEKRLTLE
+847 FELEKRLALE

-870 EKMQKDTSA
+870 EKMQKDSIA
-879 GKESILPALLH
+879 GKESLLPALLH
-890 KPCVPAV
+890 KACIPAV

-911 PDVSKPASANT
+911 PDASKPASANT

-931 NGFIAVNLSSCKQE
+931 NGFVAVNLSSCKQE
-945 IDSKEWVIVDKE
+945 VDSKEWVIVDKE
-957 QDLQDFRTNEA
+957 QDLRDFRTNEA
-968 VGHKTTGSPSDEEPE
+968 LGHKTTGSPSDEEPE
-983 VLQVLEASPQD
+983 VLQVLEESPQD
-994 EKLQLGP
+994 EKLRLGP
-1001 WAENDHLKKETS
+1001 WAENDHLKNETS
-1013 GVVLAL
+1013 GVILAL
-1019 SAEGPPTAASEQY
+1019 SRECPGTAASEQY
-1032 TDRLELQPGAAS
+1032 ADRLELQAGAAS
-1044 QFIAATPT
+1044 QFIAVTPT
-1052 SLMEAQAEGPLTAI
+1052 SPMEAQADGPLTAI
-1066 KIPRPSVASTQS
+1066 TIPRPSVASTQS

-1092 DLQPMEPTV
+1092 GLHPMELTV
-1101 ELYFSKG
+1101 ELYSPRENLSGLVVTEGEPPSGGSKTDLG
-1108 KLLWLVEEAEQIW
+1108 LQIDHIGRD
-1121 VTNLRLGPK
+1121 TLPNIRECDKSQDLGPK
-1130 ELPDHNRLVVREFEN
+1130 DLPDHNRLAGREFES
-1145 LPGETEEKSI
+1145 LPRETEEKSI
-1155 LLESDNEDEKLS
+1155 LLGSDNEDEKLNKGRHYVEIS
-1167 RGQHYLVIVEKD
+1167 SLPRDLVTVERDHSATTEPLDVTKTQTFSVVPNQDKNHEIMKVLAAGTSEILPQVIDPHVEGQIGQVAAMQKSKLSKD
-1179 TQLLLNLFIE
+1179 YEIKSE
-1189 DLPGHQGDT
+1189 DLPSHQGDLST
-1198 LYFFAPRGRIPVLA
+1198 FLHQEGKREKISPRNGELFHSVSESEHCPPSRKDVVRSSFVTRHSRIPVLA
-1212 QEIDQL
+1212 QEIDSTF
-1218 ESSSSVSAKEEAP
+1218 ESSSPVSAKE
-1231 PRRKLISQP
+1231 KLLQKKAYQP
-1240 SQASGGKKT
+1240 DLVKLLVEKRQLK
-1249 IQSFLGDLPSASDKL
+1249 SFLGDLSSASDKL
-1264 LEEKLAT
+1264 LEERLAT
-1271 VPATF
+1271 VPAPF
-1276 CEEEVLT
+1276 AEEELFT
-1283 PFSRLTVDSHL
+1283 PFSRLAVESHL
-1294 SRSAE
+1294 SKSAE
-1299 DSFLSPI
+1299 DSFLTPI

-1323 TDQSIAQLH
+1323 TDQVN
-1332 LSSFLATTRKATPT
+1332 SSTSSQFLPRPPPGKPPV

-1386 TTQSKS
+1386 TTQCKS

-1411 SPSASPRSSSLPRT
+1411 SPSSSPRSSSLPRT

-1476 GLKGSGS
+1476 SLKGSGS
-1483 LHHHSASTKTPPG
+1483 LHHHSASTKSPPG
-1496 KSKPA
+1496 KSKSA

>member
-1 MESLSKDWGW
+1 MSGGGEQPDILSVGILVKERWKVLRKIGGGGFGEIYDALDMLTRENVALKVESAQQPKQVLKMEVAVLKK
-11 GLWRNLRCLGHAHQG
+11 LQG
-26 ECCTEGGISSTT
+26 
-38 KTSSE
+38 
-43 NGGCWKDH
+43 KDH
-51 VCRFIGCGRNDRFN
+51 VCKFIGCGRNDRFN

-243 TKPDYQVTI
+243 TKPDYQ
-252 FVSSKSYKVSTSG
+252 
-265 PQAFS
+265 
-270 SLSYTSGP
+270 
-278 GACISSSSFSRVGS
+278 
-292 SSFWSGLGGGCGR
+292 
-305 ASGMGGITTVTV
+305 
-317 NQSLLSPLNLEMNP
+317 
-331 NIQAVYSQ
+331 
-339 EKEQIKSLNKFAS
+339 
-352 FIDKVRF
+352 
-359 LEQQNKM
+359 
-366 LETKWSLLQQQNM
+366 
-379 ARRNMND
+379 
-386 MFESYINNLRRQLE
+386 
-400 TLGQEK
+400 
-406 LKLEAEL
+406 
-413 GNMQGLVEDFKNKY
+413 
-427 EDEINKRT
+427 
-435 ELENEFVLI
+435 
-444 EKAVDEAYMNKEG
+444 
-457 LTDKISFLRQLCEEE
+457 
-472 IGSCSPRSWTR
+472 
-483 LWCSASWTWAASS
+483 
-496 RRSSCRRWLGSM
+496 
-508 GMTCM
+508 
-513 GSRLRLRLAVKNA
+513 
-526 NAKLSELEA
+526 
-535 ALQQAKQDMAQQLL
+535 
-549 VYQELMNVKLALDVE
+549 
-564 IATYR
+564 
-569 KLPEGEESRLESGM
+569 
-583 QNMSI
+583 
-588 HMKITSSYV
+588 
-597 GGQSLAYGVLTS
+597 
-609 PGLSYSLG
+609 
-617 SSFVCGVGSSSF
+617 
-629 SHISSFRV
+629 
-637 VVVKNETR
+637 
-645 DGKLVSESSN
+645 
-655 VLPNLRITATVSPCS
+655 
-670 DGKLLTSVFDN
+670 LLTSVFDN

-700 NDGSLT
+700 TDGSLT

-778 KDVWEEM
+778 KDVWEEI
-785 DANKNKIKLGICKA
+785 DVNRNKIKLGICKA

-809 ANGLLNAP
+809 ANGILNAP

-828 ITQPDRDIPLVRK
+828 ITQPDRDVPLVRK

-870 EKMQKDTSA
+870 EKMQKDSSA
-879 GKESILPALLH
+879 GKESVLPALLH
-890 KPCVPAV
+890 KPCVPAGAH
-897 SRTDH
+897 TDH

-911 PDVSKPASANT
+911 PDASKPASANT

-931 NGFIAVNLSSCKQE
+931 NGFIAVNLSSCKQD
-945 IDSKEWVIVDKE
+945 DSKEWVIVDKE
-957 QDLQDFRTNEA
+957 QDLQDFRANEA
-968 VGHKTTGSPSDEEPE
+968 LGHKTTGSPSDEEPE
-983 VLQVLEASPQD
+983 VLQVLEESPQD
-994 EKLQLGP
+994 EKLQFGP
-1001 WAENDHLKKETS
+1001 WAENIHLKKETS
-1013 GVVLAL
+1013 GVILAL
-1019 SAEGPPTAASEQY
+1019 SGECPATAASEQY
-1032 TDRLELQPGAAS
+1032 TDRLELQAGSAS

-1052 SLMEAQAEGPLTAI
+1052 SPMEAQAEGPLTAI
-1066 KIPRPSVASTQS
+1066 TIPRPSVASTQS
-1078 TSGSFHYGQQPEKK
+1078 TSGSFHYGHQPEKK
-1092 DLQPMEPTV
+1092 DLHPVEPTV
-1101 ELYFSKG
+1101 ELYSPRENFSG
-1108 KLLWLVEEAEQIW
+1108 LVVTEGEPPSGGSRIDLGLQIDHIGHDMLPNIRECD
-1121 VTNLRLGPK
+1121 TSQDLGPK
-1130 ELPDHNRLVVREFEN
+1130 DLPDHNRPSVREFES
-1145 LPGETEEKSI
+1145 LPRETEEKSI
-1155 LLESDNEDEKLS
+1155 LLGSDNEDAKLS
-1167 RGQHYLVIVEKD
+1167 KGQHYIEIAPLPGDLVTVERDHSATTEPLDMTKSQTFSVVPNQDKNHEIMKLLAVGTSEISPRVIDPHVEGQIGQVAAMQKSKISKD
-1179 TQLLLNLFIE
+1179 DGIKSE
-1189 DLPGHQGDT
+1189 DLPGHQGDLPT
-1198 LYFFAPRGRIPVLA
+1198 FLHQEGKKEKIVPRNGELFHCVSESEHCPPPRKDVVRSSFITRHSRIPVLA
-1212 QEIDQL
+1212 QEIDSTF
-1218 ESSSSVSAKEEAP
+1218 ESSSPVSAKE
-1231 PRRKLISQP
+1231 KLLQKKAYQP
-1240 SQASGGKKT
+1240 DLVKLLVEKRQLK
-1249 IQSFLGDLPSASDKL
+1249 SFLGDLSSASDKL
-1264 LEEKLAT
+1264 LEERLAT
-1271 VPATF
+1271 VPAPF
-1276 CEEEVLT
+1276 SEEEVFT
-1283 PFSRLTVDSHL
+1283 PFSRLAVDSPL

-1306 ISQSRKSK
+1306 ISQCRKSK

-1323 TDQSIAQLH
+1323 TDQVN
-1332 LSSFLATTRKATPT
+1332 SSTSSQFLPRPPPGKPPM

-1386 TTQSKS
+1386 TTQCKS

-1483 LHHHSASTKTPPG
+1483 LHHHSASTKAPPG
-1496 KSKPA
+1496 KSKSA